1 MDVQEK
7 NQGTQPA
14 VAPQEETQQHKK
26 EIGVAVSALADRFS
40 QVGSAVVSNTQAFA
54 QSFRGKRVSR
64 SMLKVLLI
72 GTIASVSLAVC
83 TGLTVADNR
92 IAVYEGEDVYYRYT
106 PYSELDEIL
115 EEQKITLGK
124 DDICVFSGFNS
135 KNEASIMI
143 KRAFNVTVTADGKT
157 ETVVMAEGTVKEALK
172 KANITYSEDDLINVA
187 LSEQAIPDMGIVVNR
202 VTFETFTETEEIPFE
217 TKRPD
222 GDCPSNQREVVMQ
235 SGKNGEKELTR
246 QTRFVDG
253 VEKETTTIKETVLTE
268 PVDEVIEYRAK
279 VSWGGSVLKYDSS
292 DLQLDEN
299 GIPLNYK
306 YKVTGKATAYSALG
320 RPTKLVP
327 GCVAMDLSR
336 FPKGTKLYI
345 RTPSGSYVYGYSKVA
360 DTGAFVHNGSGVLVD
375 LFFNTYAESV
385 RFGAKTVDV
394 YVLE

>member
-1 MDVQEK
+1 MDVQEQNK
-7 NQGTQPA
+7 GTEKLDPPKKEQQVKQFVSNAYQGLTDQFSKIGTA
-14 VAPQEETQQHKK
+14 VAENTQSFVK
-26 EIGVAVSALADRFS
+26 GVAS
-40 QVGSAVVSNTQAFA
+40 
-54 QSFRGKRVSR
+54 KRLSR
-64 SMLKVLLI
+64 TMSKVLAIGLI
-72 GTIASVSLAVC
+72 GTMTLAVC
-83 TGLTVADNR
+83 TGLTVADHR
-92 IAVYEGEDVYYRYT
+92 IAVYEGDEVYYRYT
-106 PYSELDEIL
+106 PYSELEDIL

-135 KNEASIMI
+135 ENEASIVV
-143 KRAFNVTVTADGKT
+143 KRAFNVTVSADGET
-157 ETVVMAEGTVKEALK
+157 QTVVMAEGTVKDALK
-172 KANITYSEDDLINVA
+172 KAGVTYSEDDLINVP
-187 LSEQAIPDMGIVVNR
+187 LTEQAVADMNIQINR
-202 VTFETFTETEEIPFE
+202 VTFKTFEETEEIPFE

-222 GDCPSNQREVVMQ
+222 QDCPSNQREVVTQ
-235 SGKNGEKELTR
+235 TGRNGEKILTK

-253 VEKETTTIKETVLTE
+253 VEKETTLIKETVSKE
-268 PVDEVIEYRAK
+268 PVDKVIEYRAK

-299 GIPLNYK
+299 GIPKNYK

-320 RPTKLVP
+320 RPTQLVP

-375 LFFNTYAESV
+375 LFFNTYEESC